1 MIVNSLIAFGLMP
14 FYGWIAAP
22 IATTVSAWAMI
33 ILLFAGSKKFGASGQ
48 LSKISKSKFVLIII
62 SSFAMGLFLWI
73 ADYLLKKKWSLL
85 LKKFLR

>member
-33 ILLFAGSKKFGASGQ
+33 ILLFAGTKNLELAANY
-48 LSKISKSKFVLIII
+48 LKISRSKFVLIII

-73 ADYLLKKKWSLL
+73 ADYLLKKEMVSLY
-85 LKKFLR
+85 